1 MPERWL
7 GVVVSAEEIKLID
20 VEMPDD
26 ANAPVVIQG
35 DQTWPLQP
43 GPRTK
48 AYEVMHRQLANY
60 AKENGISRAV
70 IKASATGK
78 GMTMKLSHLHA
89 AELRGVA
96 TCALASVTDV
106 ETLTK
111 SYVSRN
117 FGKRKADEYLKDNE
131 FWAKEVTGA
140 ELRVGS
146 RPAALVIL
154 AARQADARH

>member
-1 MPERWL
+1 MPKRWL
-7 GVVVSAEEIKLID
+7 GLVVSADEIKVVDAEI
-20 VEMPDD
+20 PDD
-26 ANAPVVIQG
+26 ANAPIVIQS
-35 DQTWPLQP
+35 DQTWPIQP
-43 GPRTK
+43 GDRPK

-78 GMTMKLSHLHA
+78 GMIMKLSHLQA

-96 TCALASVTDV
+96 TCALASVTEV
-106 ETLTK
+106 ETITK

-117 FGKRKADEYLKDNE
+117 FGERKADEYLKDND
-131 FWAKEVTGA
+131 FWTKEATGTA
-140 ELRVGS
+140 LRSGS

-154 AARQADARH
+154 AARQANA

>member
-7 GVVVSAEEIKLID
+7 GLVASSEEIKVVDAEI
-20 VEMPDD
+20 PDD
-26 ANAPVVIQG
+26 ANAPIVIQN
-35 DQTWPLQP
+35 DQTWPIQP
-43 GPRTK
+43 GDRPK

-60 AKENGISRAV
+60 AKEKGISRAV
-70 IKASATGK
+70 VKASATGK

-96 TCALASVTDV
+96 ICALASITDV
-106 ETLTK
+106 ETITK

-117 FGKRKADEYLKDNE
+117 FGERTADEYLKDNE
-131 FWAKEVTGA
+131 FWTKEATGA
-140 ELRVGS
+140 ALRGGS

-154 AARQADARH
+154 AARQADA